1 MMSADPLIC
10 SDGQVRRRLDI
21 AEFLQARRA
30 HLQPADVGLSP
41 GVRRRT
47 KGLRREEVALL
58 AGVSVSWYT
67 WLEQGRQVNVSVDVL
82 DSLARALRLDAV
94 EHAHL
99 LGLAGHYNRWPLGGA
114 PDHDGNEVP
123 AAVLRVLDALDP
135 CPAYLLGPRWD
146 LLARNEAH
154 RRLYPSLDDLRAEDR
169 NLVHIVFTR
178 PEVRAV
184 IDGWED
190 EARRILSQFR
200 ADTVPHRDDPEVVA
214 LVARLHQ
221 ESDEFAE
228 WWPRHDVAGFDPH
241 RRSFVHP
248 QAGPLLFE
256 LSQLVPAASPDL
268 RIVALVG
275 LPGDDSVQRLTTLT
289 HPTGSVSY
297 DPGRE

>member
-1 MMSADPLIC
+1 MH
-10 SDGQVRRRLDI
+10 RRLDI

-30 HLQPADVGLSP
+30 HLQPADVGLAP

-82 DSLARALRLDAV
+82 DSLARALHLDAV

-99 LGLAGHYNRWPLGGA
+99 LGLAGHSNRWPLGGGPEHD
-114 PDHDGNEVP
+114 PDDVP
-123 AAVLRVLDALDP
+123 GAVRRVLHALDP

-154 RRLYPSLDDLRAEDR
+154 RRLYPSLDDLRADDR

-184 IDGWED
+184 IDGWEE

-200 ADTVPHRDDPEVVA
+200 ADTVAHRDDPEVVA
-214 LVARLHQ
+214 LVARLHE
-221 ESDEFAE
+221 ESDEFAQ

-248 QAGPLLFE
+248 QVGHLSFE

-275 LPGDDSVQRLTTLT
+275 LPGDDSVQRLANLTATPTATLT

>member
-99 LGLAGHYNRWPLGGA
+99 LGLAGHSNRWPLGGA

>member
-1 MMSADPLIC
+1 M
-10 SDGQVRRRLDI
+10 RRRLDI

-30 HLQPADVGLSP
+30 HLQPADVGLAP

-58 AGVSVSWYT
+58 ADVSVSWYT

-99 LGLAGHYNRWPLGGA
+99 LGLAGHPNRRPLGGGIE
-114 PDHDGNEVP
+114 HDLDDVP
-123 AAVLRVLDALDP
+123 GTVRRVLDALDP

-146 LLARNEAH
+146 LLARNQAH
-154 RRLYPSLDDLRAEDR
+154 RRLYPSLDDLGAEDR

-200 ADTVPHRDDPEVVA
+200 ADTVAHRDDPEVVA
-214 LVARLHQ
+214 LVARLHE
-221 ESDEFAE
+221 ESDEFAQ

-241 RRSFVHP
+241 RRSFIHP
-248 QAGPLLFE
+248 QAGRLSFE
-256 LSQLVPAASPDL
+256 ISQLVPAASPDL

-275 LPGDDSVQRLTTLT
+275 LPGDDSIQRLATVGSLTATLT
-289 HPTGSVSY
+289 HPLGPVSY
-297 DPGRE
+297 DPGRD

>member
-1 MMSADPLIC
+1 MH
-10 SDGQVRRRLDI
+10 RRLDI

-30 HLQPADVGLSP
+30 HLQPADVGLAP

-82 DSLARALRLDAV
+82 DSLARALHLDAV

-99 LGLAGHYNRWPLGGA
+99 LGLAGHSNRWPLGGGSE
-114 PDHDGNEVP
+114 HDLDDVP
-123 AAVLRVLDALDP
+123 GAVRRVLYALDP

-154 RRLYPSLDDLRAEDR
+154 RRLYPSLDDLRADDR

-184 IDGWED
+184 LDGWEE

-200 ADTVPHRDDPEVVA
+200 ADTVAHRDDPEVVA
-214 LVARLHQ
+214 LVARLHE
-221 ESDEFAE
+221 ESDEFAQ

-248 QAGPLLFE
+248 QVGHLSFE

-275 LPGDDSVQRLTTLT
+275 LPGDDSVQRLANLTATPTATLT